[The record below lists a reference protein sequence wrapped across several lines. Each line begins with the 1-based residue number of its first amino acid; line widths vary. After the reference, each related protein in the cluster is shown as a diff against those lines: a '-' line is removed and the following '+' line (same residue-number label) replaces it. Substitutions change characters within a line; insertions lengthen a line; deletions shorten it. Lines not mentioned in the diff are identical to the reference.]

1 MMLIEACCGSADDVI
16 QAARGGADRVELNSA
31 LFLGGLTPTPGCLE
45 AARARVTLPIMAM
58 LRPRE
63 GGFCYTAAEFDTMLR
78 DGRHLLA
85 AGADGLVF
93 GCLHADGSVDE
104 ARTRELVALAEGR
117 DTVFHRAIDVVPDWK
132 RALDAL
138 IRLGVT
144 RVLTSGQSPAA
155 FYGAAVIAEMR
166 RFAGNAIEILPGAG
180 ITLQNA
186 RQLAEMT
193 GCTQLHLS
201 HRRTVTDPS
210 ATHGAEIHFGGA
222 LYPPEDCYK
231 VTDAGYFAALR
242 ELFNKGDE

>member
-1 MMLIEACCGSADDVI
+1 MLIEACCGSADDVI

-78 DGRHLLA
+78 DGRHLLD

-93 GCLHADGSVDE
+93 GCLTEDGLVDE
-104 ARTRELVALAEGR
+104 GRTRELAALAEGR

-132 RALDAL
+132 RALDTL
-138 IRLGVT
+138 IRLGIT
-144 RVLTSGQSPAA
+144 RVLTSGQSPVA

-166 RFAGNAIEILPGAG
+166 RFAAGAIEILPGAG

-186 RQLAEMT
+186 RHLAELT

-201 HRRTVTDPS
+201 HRRTVTDLS

-231 VTDAGYFAALR
+231 VTDAGYFMSLR
-242 ELFNKGDE
+242 QLFTEGDE